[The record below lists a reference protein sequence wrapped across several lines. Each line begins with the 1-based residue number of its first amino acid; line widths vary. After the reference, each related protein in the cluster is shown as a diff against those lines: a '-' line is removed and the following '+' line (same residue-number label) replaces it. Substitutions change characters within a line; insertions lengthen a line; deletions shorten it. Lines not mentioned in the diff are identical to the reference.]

1 MAGTRSS
8 KKRRKANASSSSS
21 VSSSPAQPSCNQRN
35 KKIISL
41 VNDSKDEPTPTTID
55 NPADSTQPAKLQE
68 MTDEQELSLK
78 VHKAAIS
85 STYSAY
91 DPPQLSDQLDKHGRR
106 MIAYPCKM
114 QVFIPRCGNKIHRP
128 TYNTFPINL
137 SKNVASCT
145 KKVNDSKSQKLA
157 EVGVTGTGDV
167 EVREAHWGA
176 LHPIVARNLPPRKA
190 ISADILRL
198 YTAVQEL
205 LMESLKRHQGAMYLG
220 LNVWQSPNGFDI
232 LGTVIYRLVEQPGSG
247 GEFELEAMP
256 LDFVHLQQSH
266 TGVYLAKTV
275 QLIVDKFGVKNKIC
289 GIITDNASNNQTM
302 INKISSYKWPRF
314 HGEPQWIRCFAH
326 ILNLIAQSILR
337 PFGCHKKKANS
348 NYDDKSNGSISET
361 EEVDDQIQLMLKDN
375 VNSDDEGE
383 DSQEE
388 DDLAQGFAKDD
399 NIELEDNN
407 VNDLSGE
414 DEGDP

>member
-21 VSSSPAQPSCNQRN
+21 VSSSPAQPSRNQRN

-68 MTDEQELSLK
+68 MTDEQELS
-78 VHKAAIS
+78 
-85 STYSAY
+85 
-91 DPPQLSDQLDKHGRR
+91 
-106 MIAYPCKM
+106 
-114 QVFIPRCGNKIHRP
+114 
-128 TYNTFPINL
+128 
-137 SKNVASCT
+137 
-145 KKVNDSKSQKLA
+145 
-157 EVGVTGTGDV
+157 VGVMGTGDV
-167 EVREAHWGA
+167 EVREVPQLCAIWCAAGAHSFLALGEQA
-176 LHPIVARNLPPRKA
+176 HRGILHPIVARNLPPRKA

-247 GEFELEAMP
+247 GKFELEAMP

-289 GIITDNASNNQTM
+289 GSITDNASNNQTM

-314 HGEPQWIRCFAH
+314 HGEPQWICCFAH

-337 PFGCHKKKANS
+337 PFGCHKKKENS
-348 NYDDKSNGSISET
+348 DYDDKSNGSILET

-375 VNSDDEGE
+375 VDSDDKGE

-388 DDLAQGFAKDD
+388 DDLAQGFAEDD